1 MPELVVIA
9 AVAEAD
15 RLIGDGL
22 ELPWHI
28 PADLKRFKAL
38 TVGHPLLMGRRT
50 FESLVHQFGGPLP
63 NRENVVLTRDAAR
76 GAALAEAHG
85 VTVAASLD
93 EALDRLSDAERVF
106 VGGGAGVYGA
116 VLGAPGSESG
126 AGSSGPPRADRL
138 ELTMVEGGPFTGDT
152 YFPPF
157 EHLIGADGP
166 YRLTASER
174 HPAADG
180 RPAFR
185 FDTWMR
191 NPTPG

>member
-9 AVAEAD
+9 AVSDAD

-38 TVGHPLLMGRRT
+38 TTGHPLLMGRRT

-63 NRENVVLTRDAAR
+63 DRENVVLTRDAAR
-76 GAALAEAHG
+76 GRELAAAHG
-85 VTVAASLD
+85 ATVAGSLD
-93 EALDRLSDAERVF
+93 EALGRLADAARVF

-116 VLGAPGSESG
+116 VLGADG
-126 AGSSGPPRADRL
+126 GPPRADRL
-138 ELTMVEGGPFTGDT
+138 ELTMVEGGPFSGDT

-157 EHLIGADGP
+157 RHLTGADGP
-166 YRLTASER
+166 YRLAASER
-174 HPAADG
+174 HPSADG

-185 FDTWMR
+185 FETWVR
-191 NPTPG
+191 EPASS